1 MREKL
6 RVGCLVLIAAAFA
19 LPTHADTITTYTINF
34 TTTSGSPTPLSGSFT
49 YDSTTPL
56 FTDFLVTWNGNTFN
70 LTAEANSPTTG
81 SSGCLGEASSPAYGF
96 SMMST
101 SLNCGGL
108 TSFVWSGF
116 AGEGTGGAGIFDFIV
131 GTTVGDDFISAGG
144 IGSGTPT
151 ASGTYA
157 IVATPE
163 AATYSLMLVGC
174 LTILIFSGHRETS
187 LCRPNPRD
195 TRSRTGKR
203 LENSQVSEDGRS
215 ISGH

>member
-1 MREKL
+1 MEIRFSPVPSELTVPKRIPKRQKL
-6 RVGCLVLIAAAFA
+6 NIKIETNSCPFVF
-19 LPTHADTITTYTINF
+19 
-34 TTTSGSPTPLSGSFT
+34 
-49 YDSTTPL
+49 
-56 FTDFLVTWNGNTFN
+56 FL
-70 LTAEANSPTTG
+70 
-81 SSGCLGEASSPAYGF
+81 
-96 SMMST
+96 ST

-151 ASGTYA
+151 ASGTYT